1 MSKIFVLLIIS
12 FYVFSEENHLHDQMT
27 NIKAE
32 EHGAHEEEGS
42 HEEHGAHEE
51 EGSHE
56 EHGAHEEEGSHEEHG
71 AHEEEGSHEEHG
83 THEEEGSHEGHGSS
97 KAIGENKAIRAVDE
111 IKGFMLSPEAFKS
124 LEIKLTEYS
133 GNSFYIDKETL
144 VTSKEKKGVYRF
156 RKNYFKFVGVEI
168 LREVNDKYFVKTN
181 SILPTDQIVIKGTK
195 LLRVTDVYSTDTAE
209 YGHGH

>member
-27 NIKAE
+27 NIKA
-32 EHGAHEEEGS
+32 
-42 HEEHGAHEE
+42 
-51 EGSHE
+51 E